1 MIHNVKP
8 LFFKKSFKTKKF
20 FDIVSESVVLCFL
33 SVFYWWGMSKDFE
46 LREDV
51 INQIMHSIIN
61 GEFKDNLPSQSALAT
76 LYGVSRT
83 TIRHAT
89 DYLIKLNIIIKH
101 NNIFNINRV
110 PSDSEKIA
118 SVRIKKYHKNQL
130 HKFESFFQ
138 TVIKQKIIKPG
149 DEFSELNLA
158 YDSGVDVLTVREY
171 LIQFSRFNLIKNTSK
186 GRWKLIE
193 FTPHYADKLFELR
206 EMLECHALNCFMNLP
221 TSDVRWLE
229 MKVLLQEHRELRDN
243 IVERYRDF
251 SELDRKLHTLILSA
265 ANNPF
270 INDFIE
276 LISVIFH
283 FHYQWDNKNLHTR
296 NILAVEEHLAL
307 IVKIVSRDDLGAIT
321 ELKKHLQTAR
331 RSLMNSIS

>member
-1 MIHNVKP
+1 MCFLLGFEMSKG
-8 LFFKKSFKTKKF
+8 
-20 FDIVSESVVLCFL
+20 FDI
-33 SVFYWWGMSKDFE
+33 
-46 LREDV
+46 REDV
-51 INQIMHSIIN
+51 INQMMSSIIE
-61 GEFKDNLPSQSALAT
+61 GEFKDRLPSQSALAT
-76 LYGVSRT
+76 LYNVSRT
-83 TIRHAT
+83 TVRHAT
-89 DYLIKLNIIIKH
+89 DHLLSLDILIKSNNDLIIA
-101 NNIFNINRV
+101 RL
-110 PSDSEKIA
+110 PEESEKI
-118 SVRIKKYHKNQL
+118 SSIKIKKYHKDQL
-130 HKFESFFQ
+130 QKFEAFFQ

-149 DEFSELNLA
+149 DEFSELKLA
-158 YDSGVDVLTVREY
+158 GDSNVDVLTVKEY
-171 LIQFSRFNLIKNTSK
+171 LIQFSRFNLIKNIGR

-221 TSDVRWLE
+221 ANDIRWLE

-243 IVERYRDF
+243 IVEKYRDF

-265 ANNPF
+265 ADNPF

-307 IVKIVSRDDLGAIT
+307 IVKIVIKDDLAAIAA
-321 ELKKHLQTAR
+321 LRKHLQTAR
-331 RSLMNSIS
+331 KSLMDSII

>member
-1 MIHNVKP
+1 MSKG
-8 LFFKKSFKTKKF
+8 
-20 FDIVSESVVLCFL
+20 FDI
-33 SVFYWWGMSKDFE
+33 
-46 LREDV
+46 REDV
-51 INQIMHSIIN
+51 INQIMSSIIQ
-61 GEFKDNLPSQSALAT
+61 GEFKDRLPSQSALAT
-76 LYGVSRT
+76 LYNVSRT
-83 TIRHAT
+83 TVRHAT
-89 DYLIKLNIIIKH
+89 DYLLRLDILIKNNNDFIIARLPKE
-101 NNIFNINRV
+101 
-110 PSDSEKIA
+110 SEKI
-118 SVRIKKYHKNQL
+118 SSIKIKKYHKDQL
-130 HKFESFFQ
+130 QKFESFFQ

-149 DEFSELNLA
+149 DEFSELKLA
-158 YDSGVDVLTVREY
+158 GDSNVDVMTVKEY
-171 LIQFSRFNLIKNTSK
+171 LIQFSRFNLIKNIGR

-221 TSDVRWLE
+221 KNDIRWLE
-229 MKVLLQEHRELRDN
+229 MKILLQEHRELRDN